1 MTIIYCILLTDLGNG
16 DVGLTQFYSNG
27 NTVTGK
33 VELDLNS
40 PEPDPSLYGEW
51 LFEKFIAFLFY
62 IILYCIYD

>member
-1 MTIIYCILLTDLGNG
+1 MSICPTLGNG

-40 PEPDPSLYGEW
+40 PEPNPSLYGIDK
-51 LFEKFIAFLFY
+51 FERQLRPNVM
-62 IILYCIYD
+62 